1 MQFILNLVNLEE
13 RILFLLTEKEI
24 TMLQGM
30 EIKQNL
36 FLLKIKNY

>member
-1 MQFILNLVNLEE
+1 MQFILNLVNQEE
-13 RILFLLTEKEI
+13 RILFSLIEKEI

-30 EIKQNL
+30 EIEQNL